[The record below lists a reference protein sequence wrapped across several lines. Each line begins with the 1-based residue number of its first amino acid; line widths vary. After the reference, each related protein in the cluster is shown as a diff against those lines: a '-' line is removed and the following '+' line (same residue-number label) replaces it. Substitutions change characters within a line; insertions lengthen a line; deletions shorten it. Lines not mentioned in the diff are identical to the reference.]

1 MRALGIAVAATM
13 ALAPLVVL
21 TSTAGVAQA
30 SPCAGEGSNPASCQ
44 RCLFYVRAYHTANVC
59 NAPAPRPAPAPS
71 STIPVYIPE
80 PPPLPPPTS
89 TRPAPVP
96 VQTPKINPPA
106 PGAPRN
112 VSVVAPPKKLEAPPQ
127 AVAAAKAAPVARL
140 NPADP
145 PKPPTETDF
154 NQQVQNVVT
163 AHGENV
169 ELIKADNKALVRPR
183 HWDYVDYDEYHRPTL
198 YNPLSQAMTFRYTY
212 DGASREAYLPA
223 GGRIVLD
230 AAIVGLVPFTAV
242 GESYLAAGSFYGGAF
257 VPPPNFQGPPPP
269 EYVAPAPPT
278 LYQNVLAE
286 VPSDNQILQVGQVAV
301 VGRDESQ
308 PTGSQDTFLL
318 DDSTV
323 AWGQIGDP
331 TSSGQIR
338 VSKTQS
344 LPGFGPTDNGDF
356 LVALA
361 VRGEPVQPAQPAPA
375 AQAWWPWAV
384 RYGLLVMVVVVIAG
398 LLNRRGKSDDA
409 DKESTTESRHSHN

>member
-1 MRALGIAVAATM
+1 MKRALWIAVCAAI

-21 TSTAGVAQA
+21 AGAPGVAQA
-30 SPCAGEGSNPASCQ
+30 SPCAGDGANPVSCQ
-44 RCLFYVRAYHTANVC
+44 HCLFYVQAYHTANVC

-71 STIPVYIPE
+71 STVPAYIPE

-89 TRPAPVP
+89 TRPAPTP
-96 VQTPKINPPA
+96 VQTPKINAPA

-112 VSVVAPPKKLEAPPQ
+112 VGVVAPPKKLDAPPQ
-127 AVAAAKAAPVARL
+127 AVAAAKAAPAARI

-145 PKPPTETDF
+145 PKPPTGTDF
-154 NQQVQNVVT
+154 NQQVQNVVST
-163 AHGENV
+163 HSENV
-169 ELIKADNKALVRPR
+169 EQVRADNKVLIRPR
-183 HWDYVDYDEYHRPTL
+183 HWDYVDYDEDHRPVL
-198 YNPLSQAMTFRYTY
+198 YNPLSQAMTFHYTY
-212 DGASREAYLPA
+212 DGASQEAYLPA

-230 AAIVGLVPFTAV
+230 AGTVGLVPFTAV

-257 VPPPNFQGPPPP
+257 VPPPNGQGPPPP

-286 VPSDNQILQVGQVAV
+286 VPADNQIVQIGQVAV

-308 PTGSQDTFLL
+308 PVGSQDTFLL

-323 AWGQIGDP
+323 AWGQVNDP
-331 TSSGQIR
+331 TSGVQIR

-361 VRGEPVQPAQPAPA
+361 VRGDQSQPAQPTQP

-384 RYGLLVMVVVVIAG
+384 RYGLLVMAVVVIAG
-398 LLNRRGKSDDA
+398 LLNRRGKGDDA
-409 DKESTTESRHSHN
+409 NTESATESRH

>member
-1 MRALGIAVAATM
+1 MAVAAAFT
-13 ALAPLVVL
+13 LAPLTVL
-21 TSTAGVAQA
+21 AIAPGAAQA
-30 SPCAGEGSNPASCQ
+30 SPCAGEGSNPVSCQ
-44 RCLFYVRAYHTANVC
+44 HCLFYVQAYHTANVC

-71 STIPVYIPE
+71 STIPAYIPE

-106 PGAPRN
+106 PGTPRN
-112 VSVVAPPKKLEAPPQ
+112 VSVVAPPKKLDAPPQ
-127 AVAAAKAAPVARL
+127 AVAAAKAAPAARL

-154 NQQVQNVVT
+154 NQQVQNVVS
-163 AHGENV
+163 AHSENI
-169 ELIKADNKALVRPR
+169 ELVKADNKALVRPR

-230 AAIVGLVPFTAV
+230 AATVGLVPFTAV

-257 VPPPNFQGPPPP
+257 VPPPNWQGPPPP
-269 EYVAPAPPT
+269 EYAMPSAPT

-286 VPSDNQILQVGQVAV
+286 VPADNQILQVGQVAV

-308 PTGSQDTFLL
+308 SVGSQDTFLL

-323 AWGQIGDP
+323 AWGQVGDP
-331 TSSGQIR
+331 ATGVQIR

-361 VRGEPVQPAQPAPA
+361 VRGEPAQPAQPAPA

-384 RYGLLVMVVVVIAG
+384 RYGLLVLAVVLIAG
-398 LLNRRGKSDDA
+398 LLNRRGKSDDPN
-409 DKESTTESRHSHN
+409 KESATESRH